1 MGFSEI
7 EGDFV
12 RTAGW
17 NMDSLFIPQTH
28 PARAMQDTFYLDNP
42 QRFPIEEKWLN
53 LWADVH
59 ENGGDTGSTGW
70 GGNFDR

>member
-1 MGFSEI
+1 MGFTEI

-28 PARAMQDTFYLDNP
+28 PARAMQDAT
-42 QRFPIEEKWLN
+42 
-53 LWADVH
+53 
-59 ENGGDTGSTGW
+59 
-70 GGNFDR
+70 